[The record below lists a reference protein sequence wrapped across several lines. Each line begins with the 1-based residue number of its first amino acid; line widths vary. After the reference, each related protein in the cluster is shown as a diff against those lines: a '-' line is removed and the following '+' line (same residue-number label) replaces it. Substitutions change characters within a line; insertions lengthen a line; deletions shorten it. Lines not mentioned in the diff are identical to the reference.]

1 MIYNN
6 NYNMQPCMMYTLY
19 MIYYIFLLYFVA
31 HLSTVPLLNHR
42 FHQLSHENWNKNL
55 WVLVDVIAG
64 VDTSTN
70 EKHVK
75 KLVQD
80 SDCPLGELS
89 FRWLLLA
96 SSLPK
101 RRDFVC

>member
-1 MIYNN
+1 M
-6 NYNMQPCMMYTLY
+6 
-19 MIYYIFLLYFVA
+19 
-31 HLSTVPLLNHR
+31 
-42 FHQLSHENWNKNL
+42 KK
-55 WVLVDVIAG
+55 
-64 VDTSTN
+64 
-70 EKHVK
+70 KHVK

-101 RRDFVC
+101 RRDFCMLNFMQLDVFVFQLYFVAFKMEIPWGPGIF